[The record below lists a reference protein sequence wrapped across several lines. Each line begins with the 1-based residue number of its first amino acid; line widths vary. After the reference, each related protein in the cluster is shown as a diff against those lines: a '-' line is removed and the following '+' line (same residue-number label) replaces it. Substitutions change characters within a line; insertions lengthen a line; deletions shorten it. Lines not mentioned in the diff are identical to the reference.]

1 MLSTNR
7 NGEKNEWRKAEQ
19 IEGIFF
25 FMKRFRV
32 DFFSFSCRNLRQHRE
47 MGIFSIFS
55 HNQAT
60 FSIHF
65 ADFESSLASYVS
77 IFQPLIPDL
86 HLLDKRAS

>member
-1 MLSTNR
+1 
-7 NGEKNEWRKAEQ
+7 
-19 IEGIFF
+19 
-25 FMKRFRV
+25 MKRFLL
-32 DFFSFSCRNLRQHRE
+32 DFFSISCRNLRQHRE

-86 HLLDKRAS
+86 HLPWQAGKLIRPRDASDQLCLVHGVGC